1 MVARFALLPHRFGE
15 GWKGHLMKKKKPY
28 VKPAIIY
35 RDVLKTRAGSII
47 PFGRPGSDPK
57 RDPFD
62 PANLF
67 GKD

>member
-1 MVARFALLPHRFGE
+1 
-15 GWKGHLMKKKKPY
+15 MKKKKPY

-35 RDVLKTRAGSII
+35 RDVLKTRAGS
-47 PFGRPGSDPK
+47 PLFGRPGSDPK